1 MPSRA
6 SARAAGQRRGK
17 QQGILLPCRVFFC
30 LVHVPRLDY
39 FSTED
44 KMKEG
49 RPVEARYLP
58 NGRALA
64 PTSDV
69 EEDMVIV
76 VEEEIELWT

>member
-1 MPSRA
+1 
-6 SARAAGQRRGK
+6 
-17 QQGILLPCRVFFC
+17 
-30 LVHVPRLDY
+30 
-39 FSTED
+39 
-44 KMKEG
+44 MKEG